1 MRPEH
6 FFSLFY
12 LGTED
17 ETEKI
22 ETRNAFIKKLDKISE
37 LNDIGSDG
45 SDNEVV
51 NRIFNI
57 GDEVL
62 ELFEN
67 VVTDLDY
74 PLLLIIK
81 SIRKIGK
88 IVVKKGK
95 E

>member
-1 MRPEH
+1 M
-6 FFSLFY
+6 L
-12 LGTED
+12 LL
-17 ETEKI
+17 
-22 ETRNAFIKKLDKISE
+22 KKLNIISE

-88 IVVKKGK
+88 IAVKKGK